1 MKSGDRVIHSKFG
14 PGTVLLDQGQSAVVR
29 FAHGIEECEKG
40 NLKTVTAPTQVL
52 LRADWD
58 VPLEV
63 VSRAQALAIRS
74 TNDTWGVFSRSRM
87 ELLPHQLWVCRKV
100 NQAWPARWLV
110 ADDVGL
116 GKTIEAGMIL
126 YPLLSRG
133 IVKRVLVICPASLVD
148 QWQYRF
154 RTMFDIRLTK
164 FTPDADTPR
173 SDFWNTHN
181 QVVASL
187 QTLRMKNEAR
197 RQRLVESDP
206 WDLVL
211 VDEAHHLNAD
221 EQEGLTLGYK
231 LVKALQDEKRV
242 HSMVF
247 FTGTPHRGKNFGFLS
262 LLQLLRPELF
272 DPLRPLGGQLQLLPE
287 VMIRNNKST
296 VTDLR
301 GNRLFQKPEVTSETY
316 HYSQGE
322 AKFYSMLTQFI
333 LQGQAYASTL
343 SQTEGQ
349 AVMLVLIAMQKLA
362 SSSVAAIR
370 RALSGRLSRL
380 LERRGK
386 IESIRNLLSEY
397 REAERN
403 GLQDELSKA
412 EEELPALEAALRLVE
427 NEESSLRALLSA
439 AEEVGEETKIRKIID
454 LVDGRFRTRSV
465 LFFTE
470 YKATQSLLM
479 GALIARFGEG
489 CVTFING
496 DDQAD
501 DVRLPSGNLTT
512 VRLPREDAA
521 QGFNEGRFQFLVA
534 TEAGG
539 EGIDL
544 QESCH
549 TLVHVDLPWNPMRLH
564 QRVGRL
570 NRYGQRNR
578 VEVVMIRNPDTV
590 ESRIWDKLN
599 EKLERIT
606 LALGHVMDEPE
617 DMLQMVL
624 GMTSPSLFRD
634 LFAEGVR
641 VPRDSVGRWFDQRA
655 ASFGGQD
662 AVRTVLELVG
672 HAARFD
678 FREVCDR
685 LPKVDLPDLKP
696 FMEGALLLNGRRPK
710 YESDEFSFLTP
721 EVWRTEPAVRSEYRG
736 MRFERSDRS
745 PDAAKRLLGVGHA
758 VVDQAIRQALDRSAS
773 LVTVPFDVLSKP
785 LFMFSVRDRVTEH
798 VQSAKIIFAGVEFED
813 SKPVLLRDWE
823 VLKILNGLP
832 LRREFM
838 SKISPAH
845 PTPEEVENMLFRA
858 EEFLHNSLQ
867 DLEESFRLPAF
878 ELEAVVWPR
887 RPQAEESTE
896 TEIGTSSA

>member
-1 MKSGDRVIHSKFG
+1 MKGADRVIHPKFG
-14 PGTVLLDQGQSAVVR
+14 QGTVLLDQGQSAVVR
-29 FAHGIEECEKG
+29 FAHGIEECEKD
-40 NLKTVTAPTQVL
+40 NLKTVSAPIQVL
-52 LRADWD
+52 SRSDWD
-58 VPLEV
+58 IPLEV
-63 VSRAQALAIRS
+63 VNRAQALAIRS

-133 IVKRVLVICPASLVD
+133 IVKRFLVICPASLVD

-154 RTMFDIRLTK
+154 RTMFDIRMTK

-173 SDFWNTHN
+173 SDFWGTHN

-197 RQRLVESDP
+197 RQRLVQSDP

-231 LVKALQDEKRV
+231 LVKVLQDERRV
-242 HSMVF
+242 HSMIF

-272 DPLRPLGGQLQLLPE
+272 DPLRPLEGQLQLLSE
-287 VMIRNNKST
+287 VMIRNNKSA

-301 GNRLFQKPEVTSETY
+301 GSRLFQKPKVTSETY

-322 AKFYSMLTQFI
+322 AKFYRMLTQFI
-333 LQGQAYASTL
+333 MQGQAYASNL

-362 SSSVAAIR
+362 SSSVAAIS

-386 IESIRNLLSEY
+386 IENIRNLLSAY

-412 EEELPALEAALRLVE
+412 EEELPALEAALKLVE
-427 NEESSLRALLSA
+427 NEEANLRALLSA
-439 AEEVGEETKIRKIID
+439 AKEIVEETKIRKIID
-454 LVDGRFRTRSV
+454 LVEGQFQMRSV

-479 GALIARFGEG
+479 SALMARFGQG

-496 DDQAD
+496 DEQAEGI
-501 DVRLPSGNLTT
+501 RLPDGSLTT
-512 VRLPREDAA
+512 IRLHREDAA

-544 QESCH
+544 QENCY

-570 NRYGQRNR
+570 NRYGQSNR
-578 VEVVMIRNPDTV
+578 VEVITIRNPDTV
-590 ESRIWDKLN
+590 ESLIWDRLN

-606 LALGHVMDEPE
+606 HALGQVMDEPE
-617 DMLQMVL
+617 DLLQLVL

-634 LFAEGVR
+634 FFAQGMH
-641 VPRDSVGRWFDQRA
+641 VPKDSVGRWFNQKA

-662 AVRTVLELVG
+662 AIQTVLNLVG

-678 FREVCDR
+678 FKEMCDR
-685 LPKVDLPDLKP
+685 LPKVDLPDLRP
-696 FMEGALLLNGRRPK
+696 FLEGALLLNGRRPK
-710 YESDEFSFLTP
+710 FENSGFSFLTP
-721 EVWRTEPAVRSEYRG
+721 EVWRSEPAVRSEYRD
-736 MRFERSDRS
+736 MRFDRSDRS
-745 PDAAKRLLGVGHA
+745 PDASKRLFGVGHA
-758 VVDQAIRQALDRSAS
+758 VVDQAIRQARDRGAS
-773 LVTVPFDVLSKP
+773 LATVPSHVLSKP

-798 VQSAKIIFAGVEFED
+798 VQSPKILLAGVEFEE
-813 SKPVLLRDWE
+813 SNPILLRDWE
-823 VLKILNGLP
+823 VLKLLNALP
-832 LRREFM
+832 LRKEFM

-845 PTPEEVENMLFRA
+845 SMPEELENMLFRA
-858 EEFLHNSLQ
+858 EKVLRGRLQ
-867 DLEESFRLPAF
+867 DFDESFRIPAF
-878 ELEAVVWPR
+878 ELEAILWPR
-887 RPQAEESTE
+887 RAQAEESMIE
-896 TEIGTSSA
+896 QAEIFDN